1 MSQHDPNQA
10 VIDAKV
16 KFNDFIERR
25 ASVLVD
31 FLLTKTLQDTKV
43 ILVMQSVGMD
53 PEATVLRSVQKE
65 IAKRLSK
72 GDTNA
77 VR

>member
-1 MSQHDPNQA
+1 MTQPNPNQA
-10 VIDAKV
+10 VIDARA

-53 PEATVLRSVQKE
+53 PETTVLQSVQKE